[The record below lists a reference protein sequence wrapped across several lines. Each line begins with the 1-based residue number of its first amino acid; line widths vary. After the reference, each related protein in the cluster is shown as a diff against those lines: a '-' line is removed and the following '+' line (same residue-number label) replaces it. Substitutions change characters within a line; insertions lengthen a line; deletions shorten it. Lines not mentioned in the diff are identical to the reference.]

1 MSVSGELYNLPENCL
16 LRRFQSVILNR
27 QTSSWRPH
35 HVSISQSSIPRQ
47 LFFSSI
53 SVTLLAIFNLTQNS
67 LPMTHFFLLLLRI
80 RMKILIFSTM
90 VYCWFLNELVIRKC
104 FLYLIQVNQP
114 KKWYFQEK
122 KQFHAHLT
130 ISLNTIQLERKD

>member
-1 MSVSGELYNLPENCL
+1 MQKFLKHLIFFLLLKLRYVFLDISKVFDKIWHKYLLYKFKSMSVSGELYNLPENCL

-35 HVSISQSSIPRQ
+35 HVSTSQSSIPLP

-67 LPMTHFFLLLLRI
+67 LGMTHLFLLLLRI

-90 VYCWFLNELVIRKC
+90 VYC
-104 FLYLIQVNQP
+104 
-114 KKWYFQEK
+114 
-122 KQFHAHLT
+122 
-130 ISLNTIQLERKD
+130 